1 MSSNILLTLKA
12 SAIWLY
18 KNLSLKQT
26 ETHIGLIV
34 SLVVRIAG
42 LILLVF
48 ACLLIWRLF
57 KSDEYSLE
65 AFVVPKQLDEN
76 GYSGVYMAQSVQDA
90 LLHLK
95 TEAGQAKTDS
105 LHVGNASDSDFNV
118 NVMGLDLSIK
128 TIAHQIKQLFGR
140 PAKTIRGEI
149 TQSGNE
155 LYMVLRVSKFD
166 PIFLRQPIEGGL
178 HNAVQKMCT
187 QAAESLL
194 ELTDPYRLAVVCY
207 RSKRFDQSIALV
219 RKIIKERPHERV
231 WAYLA
236 WAAVLEEQKQVDM
249 ALSKYQR
256 AVELDSTSAFA
267 WRRWG
272 NCLSRQKDNQ
282 NALPKFERS
291 LQLQPDNPNLWN
303 QLATLYSEQNRP
315 ADSHAAVQKAI
326 EYAKNDPMVFITA
339 AQIKLQLNSLED
351 ARQLA
356 QKAADIA
363 GESANGYLAK
373 VFISYIDK
381 DTQGMINNGLYA
393 SELDPKNFTN
403 SYMAMSAAAIQRN
416 FVKVIEIGANLD
428 FTGIP
433 AEYQLLTYNYIA
445 TAYNVIGKRDS
456 AVAFVNRAL
465 VIDSSFSYTY
475 ATLGEIFA
483 LNGRKDLFYKNL
495 EKALQMGMPPMFDF
509 SSEPY
514 KSEKDTPK
522 MKAILAKYAQ

>member
-1 MSSNILLTLKA
+1 MSSNILLTLRA

-26 ETHIGLIV
+26 ETHLGLIV
-34 SLVVRIAG
+34 SLLVRVAG

-48 ACLLIWRLF
+48 AGMLIWRLF

-65 AFVVPKQLDEN
+65 AFAVPKQLDEN
-76 GYSGVYMAQSVQDA
+76 GYSGVYLAQSVQDA
-90 LLHLK
+90 LLNLK
-95 TEAGQAKTDS
+95 KEAGQAKTDS
-105 LHVGNASDSDFNV
+105 LHVGNAADSDINV

-140 PAKTIRGEI
+140 PAKTIRGEM

-155 LYMVLRVSKFD
+155 LHMVLRVSQFE
-166 PIFLRQPIEGGL
+166 PIFLHQPIENNL
-178 HNAVQKMCT
+178 HNAVQKITT

-236 WAAVLEEQKQVDM
+236 WASVLEEQKQVDM

-272 NCLSRQKDNQ
+272 ACLNRQKDYQ
-282 NALPKFERS
+282 NAVLKFEKS

-303 QLATLYSEQNRP
+303 QLATLYAEQNRS
-315 ADSHAAVQKAI
+315 ADSHAALQKAI
-326 EYAKNDPMVFITA
+326 EYAKNEPIVYINA
-339 AQIKLQLNSLED
+339 AQIKLQLNCPED
-351 ARQLA
+351 ARQFA

-363 GESANGYLAK
+363 GESADGYLAK

-381 DTQGMINNGLYA
+381 DTQAMINNGLYA
-393 SELDPKNFTN
+393 SELDPKNFAN
-403 SYMAMSAAAIQRN
+403 SYMAMSAAALQNN

-428 FTGIP
+428 FKGIP
-433 AEYQLLTYNYIA
+433 PEYQLLTYNYIA
-445 TAYNVIGKRDS
+445 TAYNFINKRDS
-456 AVAFVNRAL
+456 AMAFVNRAFA
-465 VIDSSFSYTY
+465 IDSSFSYTY

-495 EKALQMGMPPMFDF
+495 EKALQMGMPPTLEF
-509 SSEPY
+509 SHEPY
-514 KSEKDTPK
+514 KSEKDAPQ
-522 MKAILAKYAQ
+522 MKALLAKYAQ